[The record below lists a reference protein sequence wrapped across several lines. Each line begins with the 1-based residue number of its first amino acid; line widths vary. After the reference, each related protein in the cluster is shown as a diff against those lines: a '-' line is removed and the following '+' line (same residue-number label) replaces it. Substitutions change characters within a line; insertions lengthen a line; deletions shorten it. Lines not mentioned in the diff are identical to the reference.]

1 MNAQILNIANSN
13 KNKTSITPAK
23 IIEPKNSSKKI
34 INNSAKPPKPPK
46 STDSLSHKSN
56 PPTTPPIF
64 KPKVQDDKSLELNRK
79 KESILRAG
87 IQIRV
92 VRYLHRAK
100 DQIESNEKFIVYRY
114 IYNNKEQ
121 LDMITKI
128 IQIMLYPQFN
138 ITAEIV
144 ESFKLFETKVLAG
157 MLDPSKIKTKEII
170 WYAQKV

>member
-1 MNAQILNIANSN
+1 M
-13 KNKTSITPAK
+13 
-23 IIEPKNSSKKI
+23 
-34 INNSAKPPKPPK
+34 
-46 STDSLSHKSN
+46 
-56 PPTTPPIF
+56 
-64 KPKVQDDKSLELNRK
+64 
-79 KESILRAG
+79 
-87 IQIRV
+87 